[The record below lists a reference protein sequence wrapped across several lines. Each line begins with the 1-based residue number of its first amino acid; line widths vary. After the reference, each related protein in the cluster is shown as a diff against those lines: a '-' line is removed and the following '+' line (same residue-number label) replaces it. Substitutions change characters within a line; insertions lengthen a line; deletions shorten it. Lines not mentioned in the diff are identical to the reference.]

1 LDSDKAGQKATA
13 VVPKTQHVTLNIKV
27 DPHWLS
33 HLVEESDLVIL
44 LLPAPM
50 HPLVTHKCLVHKK
63 HLVMASYE
71 SDEMRALHDSVEQPA
86 LSFSMK
92 WV

>member
-1 LDSDKAGQKATA
+1 VAVSKA
-13 VVPKTQHVTLNIKV
+13 QHVTLDIKA
-27 DPHWLS
+27 DLHHLS

-50 HPLVTHKCLVHKK
+50 HLLVTHECFVHKK
-63 HLVMASYE
+63 YLVMASYE
-71 SDEMRALHDSVEQPA
+71 SDDMQALCDSVEWPA